1 MKNGQ
6 QERAFFQALFEE
18 TFYAFY
24 ITFYV
29 RREGFLVL

>member
-18 TFYAFY
+18 IFYTFY